1 MKIITSL
8 LLSCSIACAG
18 VNPVLQSAFTTN
30 SAPVYPLIASGA
42 AGAINMT
49 YPYQYFSTNA
59 SFAFTTFNAGGVN
72 LTPNSQYV
80 CSLLITNYSA
90 SAITI
95 TAPVSCKLI
104 GSSTASSLSL
114 PSAKVAI
121 YSFWIIAGVM
131 TNMVNCLQQ

>member
-30 SAPVYPLIASGA
+30 AAPVYPLIASGA
-42 AGAINMT
+42 PSINMT
-49 YPYQYFSTNA
+49 YPYQYFYTNQN
-59 SFAFTTFNAGGVN
+59 FTFTTFNAGGP
-72 LTPNSQYV
+72 LTANSQYV
-80 CSLLITNYSA
+80 CSLLVTNSSS

-95 TAPVSCKLI
+95 TAPTHFKLI
-104 GSSTASSLSL
+104 GSSTSASVSLVGS
-114 PSAKVAI
+114 KVAI

-131 TNMVNCLQQ
+131 TNMVNCVQQ

>member
-8 LLSCSIACAG
+8 FLSCSIACAG

-30 SAPVYPLIASGA
+30 AAPVYPLIASGA
-42 AGAINMT
+42 VSINMT
-49 YPYQYFSTNA
+49 YPYQYLSTNA
-59 SFAFTTFNAGGVN
+59 NFAFTTFNAGGGS

-80 CSLLITNYSA
+80 CSLLVTNYSG

-95 TAPVSCKLI
+95 TAPAYFKLI
-104 GSSTASSLSL
+104 GSSTSASVSL
-114 PSAKVAI
+114 PTLKVAI

-131 TNMVNCLQQ
+131 TNMVNCVQQ